1 MGDVLIHTPDG
12 ANASRGG
19 AARQEAWQDGMVAAP
34 SSENTVYS
42 TQCWVCVD
50 VGCYNTRAH
59 DHTASLLLAHFELSE
74 RVAQA
79 FLPHSVGRQ

>member
-1 MGDVLIHTPDG
+1 MGVVLIHTPDG

-34 SSENTVYS
+34 SSENTV
-42 TQCWVCVD
+42 QCWVCVD
-50 VGCYNTRAH
+50 VAH